1 MSTSRKNSEGWVLTS
16 NAFRATS
23 FSLAL
28 VAALLFDGC
37 AASDETTSYSN
48 SCYYIYVTTR
58 SSWPEFDTDLYY
70 TADSSGQRLDVYI
83 SLKESRLKYERTGD
97 KYRASY
103 TATVRVDRG
112 DEQPLVKEVQ
122 RVVNK
127 PSYPTASDSSY
138 DAFVLS
144 FRVTP
149 GDYVVEVTL
158 TDEASGQKA
167 SREFDKTIP
176 DISNQ
181 LFSMSDILLLARF
194 DLLAQGRRITPFIL
208 SNAGLLPDTLSFFTV
223 LSSQAPSRDSV
234 FFNMYKLEGQERL
247 PSSYGRSSLM
257 GIGPGFDPCH
267 VGVDTVLVYS
277 FPIRVLLSG
286 GFSYIF
292 GGVPKPSPGNY
303 ILEVVA
309 KDANGNYASS
319 ILPFRIR
326 GKYFPD
332 ITQDLPDMVSSL
344 GYIASKSEMQ
354 QIIEVKTDSAV
365 KANLLKFWSDNGG
378 YLKMAEYYQRVSQA
392 NRFFS
397 TCLDGWKTPMGMM
410 YIICGP
416 PDYVDCRGS
425 FSERWMYIK
434 TSTDDRVVADF
445 RLTRATKSPA
455 DRYYTMDH
463 LYSNLDFWSYY
474 VSRWRTPY

>member
-1 MSTSRKNSEGWVLTS
+1 MLTS

-23 FSLAL
+23 FSIAL

-48 SCYYIYVTTR
+48 SCYYFYVTTR

-97 KYRASY
+97 TYRASY
-103 TATVRVDRG
+103 TASVRLER
-112 DEQPLVKEVQ
+112 EEEPPLVKEVQ
-122 RVVNK
+122 RVIRK

-149 GDYVVEVTL
+149 GDYSVVAVV

-176 DISNQ
+176 DISRS

-194 DLLAQGRRITPFIL
+194 DTLAQGRRITPFIL
-208 SNAGLLPDTLSFFTV
+208 SNAGLLSDTISFFTV
-223 LSSQAPSRDSV
+223 LSSQAPSRDSI
-234 FFNMYKLEGQERL
+234 FFNVLKLEGKERL
-247 PSSYGRSSLM
+247 PSSYGRSSIS
-257 GIGPGFDPCH
+257 GIGPSFDPCRM
-267 VGVDTVLVYS
+267 GVDTFLVYS
-277 FPIRVLLSG
+277 YPIRVALG
-286 GFSYIF
+286 RGFSYIF
-292 GGVPKPSPGNY
+292 GGVPKPPPGNY
-303 ILEVVA
+303 ILEVLAEDV
-309 KDANGNYASS
+309 KGNRASTL
-319 ILPFRIR
+319 LPFRIR

-332 ITQDLPDMVSSL
+332 ITDDLPDMVSSL
-344 GYIASKSEMQ
+344 GYIASRSEMQ
-354 QIIEVKTDSAV
+354 QIIDVKTDSAV

-378 YLKMAEYYQRVSQA
+378 YPKMAEYYQRVSQA
-392 NRFFS
+392 NRLFS
-397 TCLDGWKTPMGMM
+397 TCLDGWMTPMGMM

-416 PDYVDCRGS
+416 PDYVECHGS
-425 FSERWMYIK
+425 YSERWMYIK
-434 TSTDDRVVADF
+434 TSTDDRVVVDF
-445 RLTRATKSPA
+445 RLTRETKSPA
-455 DRYYTMDH
+455 DRYYTIER